1 MVGLPKVKDV
11 DEYSARYG
19 SYDTAQQEVPRVKTA
34 RQPNHV
40 VFTAET
46 KKKNQQSG
54 QSYLDSVRL
63 FFFKMFSKTFLTTD
77 TLN

>member
-19 SYDTAQQEVPRVKTA
+19 SYETAQQEVPRVKTA
-34 RQPNHV
+34 RQPNYV

-46 KKKNQQSG
+46 KNKNQQSE
-54 QSYLDSVRL
+54 QSYLGSVSL
-63 FFFKMFSKTFLTTD
+63 LISQHFI
-77 TLN
+77 